1 MRRAVI
7 VGASCLIGIGS
18 LGVGALALLPAQ
30 PEPPRVPVLVE
41 LFTSE
46 GCSSCPPADELL
58 IRLDE
63 EQFVPGALVIPLSE
77 HVAYWNGTWR
87 DPFSDPGFTERQRT
101 YHPLLGST
109 ALYTP
114 EMVVDGQA
122 QFVGSQRMLAEHA
135 IARATTTPKA
145 VVDVSVRSAFA
156 QGALQ
161 VELAISDTSAL
172 GNAAAVEL
180 WIAVAETGLETD
192 VPRGENARRRAAPCG
207 GCALTGSGGDSRWSR
222 SRPVL
227 HSRHRCD
234 RTRVESVESACRGVS
249 PGSADPTHPRS
260 RSDRARLVH
269 RRRETVKGSGSQRAQ
284 PQGAATR
291 NT

>member
-145 VVDVSVRSAFA
+145 VVDVSVLSAFA

-161 VELAISDTSAL
+161 VELAISDTSPL
-172 GNAAAVEL
+172 GDAAAVEI

-192 VPRGENARRRAAPCG
+192 VPRGENARRRLRHAAVVRSLDRVETLDGPVPDPYSTH
-207 GCALTGSGGDSRWSR
+207 ATVAIAPEWSR
-222 SRPVL
+222 SNLRIVAFLQDPQT
-227 HSRHRCD
+227 RHI
-234 RTRVESVESACRGVS
+234 RGV
-249 PGSADPTHPRS
+249 GQIGLD
-260 RSDRARLVH
+260 
-269 RRRETVKGSGSQRAQ
+269 
-284 PQGAATR
+284 
-291 NT
+291 

>member
-1 MRRAVI
+1 MESGPWHCSQLSLSRLGFPSWWSCSPQRGAQAV
-7 VGASCLIGIGS
+7 
-18 LGVGALALLPAQ
+18 
-30 PEPPRVPVLVE
+30 
-41 LFTSE
+41 
-46 GCSSCPPADELL
+46 PPADELL

-145 VVDVSVRSAFA
+145 VVDVSVLSAFA

-161 VELAISDTSAL
+161 VELAISDTSPL
-172 GNAAAVEL
+172 GDAAAVEI
-180 WIAVAETGLETD
+180 WIAVAENG
-192 VPRGENARRRAAPCG
+192 PRDRR
-207 GCALTGSGGDSRWSR
+207 TSR
-222 SRPVL
+222 
-227 HSRHRCD
+227 
-234 RTRVESVESACRGVS
+234 
-249 PGSADPTHPRS
+249 
-260 RSDRARLVH
+260 
-269 RRRETVKGSGSQRAQ
+269 
-284 PQGAATR
+284 
-291 NT
+291 

>member
-1 MRRAVI
+1 MGRVRMRRSVI
-7 VGASCLIGIGS
+7 VGASCLVALGS
-18 LGVGALALLPAQ
+18 LGAGALVLLSAQ

-87 DPFSDPGFTERQRT
+87 DPFSDPRFTERQRT
-101 YHPLLGST
+101 YHALLGST

-135 IARATTTPKA
+135 IARAITTPKA
-145 VVDVSVRSAFA
+145 VVDVRVPNGFT
-156 QGALQ
+156 QGALH
-161 VELAISDTSAL
+161 VELAISDTSPLNNASAL
-172 GNAAAVEL
+172 EL
-180 WIAVAETGLETD
+180 WIAVTEIGLETD
-192 VPRGENARRRAAPCG
+192 VPRGENARRRLRHAAVV
-207 GCALTGSGGDSRWSR
+207 R
-222 SRPVL
+222 SLEQVATLDGPVPDPYSTHATVAIAPEWKRSNL
-227 HSRHRCD
+227 RIVAFLPSPQPRHI
-234 RTRVESVESACRGVS
+234 RGVG
-249 PGSADPTHPRS
+249 PAGLD
-260 RSDRARLVH
+260 
-269 RRRETVKGSGSQRAQ
+269 
-284 PQGAATR
+284 
-291 NT
+291 